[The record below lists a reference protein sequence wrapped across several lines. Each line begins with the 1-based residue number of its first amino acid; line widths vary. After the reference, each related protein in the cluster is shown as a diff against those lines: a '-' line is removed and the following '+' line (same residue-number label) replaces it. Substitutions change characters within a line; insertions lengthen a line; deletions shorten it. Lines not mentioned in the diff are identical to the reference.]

1 MKRTFAAFLAMGVT
15 GGAALAQDAG
25 AGLNR
30 VVTFGDSLSDNG
42 NLYSS
47 KISGVPINYPPSPY
61 NKRFTNGLTFAEY
74 LNGAMLGY
82 GATDP
87 AKNINYAFGGARTT
101 SNAIDPNETSIQGFS
116 IPGSQKQID
125 SYLAAGGTFG
135 SKTLVTWLAG
145 ANNLLAQFELLKT
158 GSLAP
163 ANLPAALAT
172 TIGVAS
178 MDAAKQFQQLA
189 AAGAKTFLVYNV
201 PNIGVTP
208 DFLAQDAAVAGAAT
222 GASNAINAALAATTK
237 AVASANPGTNFIQI
251 DLNGF
256 LKAVAANPGSFG
268 FEYVTTK
275 CLSDGAV
282 CATPDKYLFWD
293 ELHPTDPGHRQ
304 IATYTFMHLYAAS
317 LASGVTVMGESGL
330 WARRGLAL
338 DSLDKTRA
346 GATSGDAMEYAVT
359 LYGETDRRDQ
369 QVGPAAGIGA
379 TAVQAT
385 GAHKTDLGGLR
396 LRAQRALDAQWTF
409 AADLSAIT
417 GSADA
422 GYVSSNMGGVS
433 ADLSARWRSGAL
445 FVTAGA
451 GLGYNMFADYQR
463 RTLFSAITNKAD
475 APGGMTGSL
484 AIETGRD
491 YAFGSVTLTP
501 IVRLA
506 FLNASVGGYTENN
519 LVALSYDRRTLSATT
534 ASGEL
539 RLRQALSEQTALT
552 GLIGYEGLLSR
563 SGESVRAQLAGNTAQ
578 PFTIDAGGLASPGV
592 QLGLGL
598 ETRFDQW
605 TGSAQYRASLGAHTQ
620 SHRLSL
626 GLMTSF

>member
-1 MKRTFAAFLAMGVT
+1 MQQILWACSALVAMGAT
-15 GGAALAQDAG
+15 ALAQDAG
-25 AGLNR
+25 SGLNR

-42 NLYSS
+42 NLYGGFGQPTS
-47 KISGVPINYPPSPY
+47 PPY
-61 NKRFTNGLTFAEY
+61 NKRFTNGLTYAEY
-74 LNGAMLGY
+74 LNGPMLGY

-87 AKNINYAFGGARTT
+87 AKNINYAFGGAR
-101 SNAIDPNETSIQGFS
+101 IDSILVTPNDR
-116 IPGSQKQID
+116 IPGTQDQINA
-125 SYLAAGGTFG
+125 YLAAGGTFG
-135 SKTLVTWLAG
+135 SNTLVTWLAG
-145 ANNLLAQFELLKT
+145 ANNLFKVLALPGAT
-158 GSLAP
+158 P
-163 ANLPAALAT
+163 ADVAT
-172 TIGVAS
+172 AIGAAS
-178 MDAAKQFQQLA
+178 MDASKQFQQLA
-189 AAGAKTFLVYNV
+189 AAGARTVLVYNV

-208 DFLAQDAAVAGAAT
+208 DFLAQGPAAASVGT
-222 GASNAINAALAATTK
+222 GASAAFNDALAATTK
-237 AVASANPGTNFIQI
+237 AVAGANPGTNFIQI

-256 LKAVAANPGSFG
+256 LKAVAANPGAFG
-268 FEYVTTK
+268 FENVTTK
-275 CLSDGAV
+275 CFSGASV
-282 CATPDKYLFWD
+282 CANPDKYLFWD
-293 ELHPTDPGHRQ
+293 GVHPTDPGHRQ

-330 WARRGLAL
+330 WARRGLVL
-338 DSLDKTRA
+338 DTLDKTRA
-346 GATSGDAMEYAVT
+346 ATTSGDATDFAVT
-359 LYGETDRRDQ
+359 VYGQSDRRDQ
-369 QVGPAAGIGA
+369 QVGPAGGIGA

-385 GAHKTDLGGLR
+385 GAHKTDLGGMR
-396 LRAQRALDAQWTF
+396 LRAQRALDAQWTL

-433 ADLSARWRSGAL
+433 ADLSARWRRGAL

-475 APGGMTGSL
+475 APGGVTGSL

-506 FLNASVGGYTENN
+506 FLSASVGGYAENN

-552 GLIGYEGLLSR
+552 GLIGYEGFLSR
-563 SGESVRAQLAGNTAQ
+563 SGEKVRAQLAGNTAQ
-578 PFTIDAGGLASPGV
+578 PFTIDAGRLASPGV

-598 ETRFDQW
+598 ENRFGEW
-605 TGSAQYRASLGAHTQ
+605 TGSAQYRASLGAHSQ

>member
-1 MKRTFAAFLAMGVT
+1 MVAMEAT
-15 GGAALAQDAG
+15 ALAQDAG
-25 AGLNR
+25 SGLNR

-42 NLYSS
+42 NLYAVTKGAKPTS
-47 KISGVPINYPPSPY
+47 PPY
-61 NKRFTNGLTFAEY
+61 NMRFTNVLTFAEY
-74 LNGAMLGY
+74 LNGSMLGY
-82 GATDP
+82 GATN
-87 AKNINYAFGGARTT
+87 ATKNINYAFGGART
-101 SNAIDPNETSIQGFS
+101 DSILVTQNNQ
-116 IPGSQKQID
+116 IPGTQDQID
-125 SYLAAGGTFG
+125 AYLGAGGTFG

-145 ANNLLAQFELLKT
+145 ANNLSDVMALPGVT
-158 GSLAP
+158 P
-163 ANLPAALAT
+163 A
-172 TIGVAS
+172 GVATVIGAANA
-178 MDAAKQFQQLA
+178 DAANQFQQLA
-189 AAGAKTFLVYNV
+189 TAGAKTILIYNL
-201 PNIGVTP
+201 P
-208 DFLAQDAAVAGAAT
+208 DLGLSAGSLAKGPAMAGLAT
-222 GASNAINAALAATTK
+222 GASNAFNAALAATTK
-237 AVASANPGTNFIQI
+237 ASAGANPGTNFIQI
-251 DLNGF
+251 DLTGF
-256 LKAVAANPGSFG
+256 LRAVTANPGAFG
-268 FEYVTTK
+268 FDNVTTK
-275 CLSDGAV
+275 CLSGVPA

-293 ELHPTDPGHRQ
+293 DLHPTDAGHRQ

-330 WARRGLAL
+330 WARRGLVL

-346 GATSGDAMEYAVT
+346 ATTSGDATDYAVT
-359 LYGETDRRDQ
+359 LYGQTDRRDQ

-396 LRAQRALDAQWTF
+396 LRAQRALDAQWTL

-417 GSADA
+417 GAADA

-433 ADLSARWRSGAL
+433 ADLSARWRRGAL

-451 GLGYNMFADYQR
+451 GIGYNIFADYQR
-463 RTLFSAITNKAD
+463 RTLFSAITNEAD

-534 ASGEL
+534 ATSEL
-539 RLRQALSEQTALT
+539 RLRHTLSEQTALT
-552 GLIGYEGLLSR
+552 GLIGYEGFLSR
-563 SGESVRAQLAGNTAQ
+563 SGEKVRAQLAGNTAQ
-578 PFTIDAGGLASPGV
+578 PFTIDAGRLASPGV
-592 QLGLGL
+592 QLGVGL
-598 ETRFDQW
+598 ENRFGPW
-605 TGSAQYRASLGAHTQ
+605 TGSAQYRASLGVHSQ

-626 GLMTSF
+626 GVMTSF

>member
-1 MKRTFAAFLAMGVT
+1 MRRTLSASLAMGVT

-42 NLYSS
+42 NLYAVTAGAKPTS
-47 KISGVPINYPPSPY
+47 PPY

-74 LNGAMLGY
+74 LNGPMAPF
-82 GATDP
+82 GATDS
-87 AKNINYAFGGARTT
+87 AKNINFAFGGART
-101 SNAIDPNETSIQGFS
+101 DSIAVTLNNQ
-116 IPGSQKQID
+116 IPGTQDQINA
-125 SYLAAGGTFG
+125 YLGSGGTFG

-145 ANNLLAQFELLKT
+145 ANNFFNLFDLVKA

-163 ANLPAALAT
+163 ADLPAALT
-172 TIGVAS
+172 TTVGAAS
-178 MDAAKQFQQLA
+178 ADAAKQFQQLA
-189 AAGAKTFLVYNV
+189 TAGAKTVLVYNL
-201 PNIGVTP
+201 P
-208 DFLAQDAAVAGAAT
+208 DLGLSADSRAAGAAT
-222 GASNAINAALAATTK
+222 AGLASGASNTFNAALAATTK
-237 AVASANPGTNFIQI
+237 AAASANSGTNFIQI
-251 DLNGF
+251 DLVGF
-256 LKAVAANPGSFG
+256 LRAVTTNPGAFGMDNVTDKCFSGASVCANP
-268 FEYVTTK
+268 
-275 CLSDGAV
+275 DR
-282 CATPDKYLFWD
+282 YLFWD
-293 ELHPTDPGHRQ
+293 GVHPTDAAHRQ

-330 WARRGLAL
+330 WARRGLVL
-338 DSLDKTRA
+338 DTLDKTRA
-346 GATSGDAMEYAVT
+346 ATTSGDATEFAVT
-359 LYGETDRRDQ
+359 VYGQSDRRDQ
-369 QVGPAAGIGA
+369 QVGPAGGIGA

-396 LRAQRALDAQWTF
+396 LRAQRALDAEWTL
-409 AADLSAIT
+409 AADLSALT

-422 GYVSSNMGGVS
+422 GYVSTNMGGVS
-433 ADLSARWRSGAL
+433 ADLSARWRRGPL

-475 APGGMTGSL
+475 APGGVTGSL

-491 YAFGSVTLTP
+491 YAVGSVTLTP

-506 FLNASVGGYTENN
+506 FLSASVGGYTENN

-534 ASGEL
+534 ATGEL
-539 RLRQALSEQTALT
+539 RLRHALSEQTALT
-552 GLIGYEGLLSR
+552 GLIGFEGFLSR
-563 SGESVRAQLAGNTAQ
+563 SGEKIRAQLVGNTAQ
-578 PFTIDAGGLASPGV
+578 PFTIDAGRLASPGV

-598 ETRFDQW
+598 ENRMGKW
-605 TGSAQYRASLGAHTQ
+605 TGSAQYRASLGAHSQ